1 MVSQSDPRFPRVG
14 SRRVRR
20 ALVDGTGGTIGS
32 VALHSGAGRCPTGE
46 RVVDVGSS
54 SVLKGDR
61 TWPHVLGMLTAGEDL
76 DPADAGWAMARIMEG
91 VATDAQV
98 AAFGV
103 ALGMKGVTGPELD
116 ALASTMLDFSRR
128 VPTSRPCADI
138 VGTGGDRQGTVN
150 ISTMSSLVVSACGVP
165 VVKHGNRAAS
175 SKSGGADVLEA
186 LGVSIDLG
194 PDDVARCVEEV
205 GVAFCFAPVFHPA
218 LRFAAAPRREIGV
231 PTVFNVLGPLT
242 NPAAPSANLIGC
254 AFEDLITVMAEVFA
268 LRGRS
273 ALVVRGS
280 DGLDEIT
287 MTGPTRVL
295 RVSGGRVDE
304 DEISPGDF
312 GMDTCS
318 IEELR
323 GGDGTYNAGV
333 ARELLEGRAGPIRDA
348 VLLNSAAALVA
359 FEGFDSETDLVSVMS
374 SAVERAAAAI
384 DDGEAARLL
393 VRWAAFS
400 AARS

>member
-1 MVSQSDPRFPRVG
+1 MVG
-14 SRRVRR
+14 S
-20 ALVDGTGGTIGS
+20 AAFDG
-32 VALHSGAGRCPTGE
+32 GR
-46 RVVDVGSS
+46 S
-54 SVLKGDR
+54 
-61 TWPHVLGMLTAGEDL
+61 WPGVLGTLTEGEDL
-76 DPADAGWAMARIMEG
+76 DSADAGWAMSRIMEG
-91 VATDAQV
+91 VATDAQI

-103 ALGMKGVTGPELD
+103 ALKMKGVTGVELD
-116 ALASTMLDFSRR
+116 ALASTMLDYSRR
-128 VPTSRPCADI
+128 VPTDRPSVDI

-194 PDDVARCVEEV
+194 PEDVARCLDSV

-218 LRFAAAPRREIGV
+218 LRFAATPRREIGI
-231 PTVFNVLGPLT
+231 PTVFNILGPLT
-242 NPAAPSANLIGC
+242 NPAAPTANLIGC
-254 AFEDLITVMAEVFA
+254 AFENLMFVMAEVFA

-273 ALVVRGS
+273 ALVVRGE

-295 RVSGGRVDE
+295 RVSGGHVDE
-304 DEISPGDF
+304 DRIEPADF
-312 GMDTCS
+312 GMETCS

-323 GGDGTYNAGV
+323 GGDGQHNAGV
-333 ARELLEGRAGPIRDA
+333 ARDLLAGVRGPVRDA

-359 FEGFDSETDLVSVMS
+359 FDGLSRDDDLA
-374 SAVERAAAAI
+374 SAMRAAVDRAAVAI

-393 VRWAAFS
+393 EAWASFS
-400 AARS
+400 AGGR

>member
-1 MVSQSDPRFPRVG
+1 M
-14 SRRVRR
+14 
-20 ALVDGTGGTIGS
+20 
-32 VALHSGAGRCPTGE
+32 
-46 RVVDVGSS
+46 GSS
-54 SVLKGDR
+54 AAFDGGRS
-61 TWPHVLGMLTAGEDL
+61 WPGVLGTLTTGEDL
-76 DPADAGWAMARIMEG
+76 DPADAGWAMSRIMEG
-91 VATDAQV
+91 VATDAQI

-103 ALGMKGVTGPELD
+103 ALKMKGVTGVELD
-116 ALASTMLDFSRR
+116 ALASTMLDYSRR
-128 VPTSRPCADI
+128 VPTNRACVDI

-186 LGVSIDLG
+186 LGVAIDQG
-194 PDDVARCVEEV
+194 PEQVAQCLEQV

-218 LRFAAAPRREIGV
+218 LRFAATPRREIGI
-231 PTVFNVLGPLT
+231 PTVFNILGPLT

-254 AFEDLITVMAEVFA
+254 AFEELLPVMAEVFA

-273 ALVVRGS
+273 ALVVRGA

-295 RVSGGRVDE
+295 RVADGRVDE
-304 DEISPGDF
+304 DEIAPGDF
-312 GMDTCS
+312 GMGTCS

-323 GGDGTYNAGV
+323 GGDGQHNAGV
-333 ARELLEGRAGPIRDA
+333 ARDLLAGRTGPVRDA

-359 FEGFDSETDLVSVMS
+359 FEGLSRGDDLVEAMGR
-374 SAVERAAAAI
+374 AVTRAAAAI
-384 DDGEAARLL
+384 DDGRAADLL
-393 VRWAAFS
+393 QRWTAFS
-400 AARS
+400 AAGR

>member
-1 MVSQSDPRFPRVG
+1 MVSSAAF
-14 SRRVRR
+14 
-20 ALVDGTGGTIGS
+20 GG
-32 VALHSGAGRCPTGE
+32 GR
-46 RVVDVGSS
+46 S
-54 SVLKGDR
+54 
-61 TWPHVLGMLTAGEDL
+61 WPGVLGTLTEGEDL
-76 DPADAGWAMARIMEG
+76 DSADASWAMSRIMEG
-91 VATDAQV
+91 VATDAQI

-103 ALGMKGVTGPELD
+103 ALKMKGVTGVELD
-116 ALASTMLDFSRR
+116 ALASTMLAYSRR
-128 VPTSRPCADI
+128 VPTDRPSVDI

-194 PDDVARCVEEV
+194 PEDVARCLDSV

-218 LRFAAAPRREIGV
+218 LRFAATPRREIGI
-231 PTVFNVLGPLT
+231 PTVFNILGPLT
-242 NPAAPSANLIGC
+242 NPAAPTANLIGC
-254 AFEDLITVMAEVFA
+254 AFENLMTVMAEVFA

-273 ALVVRGS
+273 ALVVRGE
-280 DGLDEIT
+280 DGLDVIT

-295 RVSGGRVDE
+295 RVSDGHVDE
-304 DEISPGDF
+304 DRISPADF

-323 GGDGTYNAGV
+323 GGDGNYNAGV
-333 ARELLEGRAGPIRDA
+333 ARALLAGDRGPVRDA

-359 FEGFDSETDLVSVMS
+359 FDGLSRGDDLA
-374 SAVERAAAAI
+374 SAMLVAVDRAAAAI
-384 DDGEAARLL
+384 DSGQAARLL
-393 VRWAAFS
+393 ESWASFS
-400 AARS
+400 AGGR

>member
-1 MVSQSDPRFPRVG
+1 M
-14 SRRVRR
+14 
-20 ALVDGTGGTIGS
+20 
-32 VALHSGAGRCPTGE
+32 
-46 RVVDVGSS
+46 GSS
-54 SVLKGDR
+54 AAFDGGRS
-61 TWPHVLGMLTAGEDL
+61 WPGVLGTLTAGEDL
-76 DPADAGWAMARIMEG
+76 DPVHAGWAMSRIMEG
-91 VATDAQV
+91 VATDAQI

-103 ALGMKGVTGPELD
+103 ALKMKGVTGPELD
-116 ALASTMLDFSRR
+116 ALASTMLDYSRR
-128 VPTSRPCADI
+128 VPTDRACVDI

-186 LGVSIDLG
+186 LGVAIDLG
-194 PDDVARCVEEV
+194 PEEVGRCLDEV

-218 LRFAAAPRREIGV
+218 LRFAATPRREIGI
-231 PTVFNVLGPLT
+231 PTVFNILGPLT
-242 NPAAPSANLIGC
+242 NPAAPAANLIGC
-254 AFEDLITVMAEVFA
+254 AFESLMTVMAEVFA
-268 LRGRS
+268 LRGKS

-295 RVSGGRVDE
+295 RVADGQVDE
-304 DEISPGDF
+304 DRIEPADF

-323 GGDGTYNAGV
+323 GGDGTHNAGV
-333 ARELLEGRAGPIRDA
+333 ARDLLAGVRGPVRDA

-359 FEGFDSETDLVSVMS
+359 FDGLGRGDDLVPAM
-374 SAVERAAAAI
+374 RAAVVRASAAI

-393 VRWAAFS
+393 ERWAGFS
-400 AARS
+400 AS